1 LDRIS
6 SINCPADICRPIGQ
20 RTYQVP
26 AQQNSYK
33 ELITFVSDRVE
44 YDRHYAIDFTK
55 IETELGWKADEK
67 FNSGII
73 KIDEWHLNKYELKK
87 LL

>member
-1 LDRIS
+1 M
-6 SINCPADICRPIGQ
+6 DICRPIGQ

-26 AQQNSYK
+26 AQQNCYI

-44 YDRHYAIDFTK
+44 YDRHYVIDFTK
-55 IETELGWKADEK
+55 VETELGWKADEK
-67 FNSGII
+67 FNSRII

-87 LL
+87 LI